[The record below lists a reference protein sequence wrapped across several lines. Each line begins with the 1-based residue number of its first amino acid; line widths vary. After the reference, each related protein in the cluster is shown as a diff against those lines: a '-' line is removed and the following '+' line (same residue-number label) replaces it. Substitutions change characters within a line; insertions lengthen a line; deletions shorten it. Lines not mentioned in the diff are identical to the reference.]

1 MSAPRIRRAVLVV
14 LDSLGIGALPD
25 AERFGDAGSD
35 TLGHIAAACAAGEA
49 DSAGRAGLPE
59 WLQRGGP
66 LRVPNLEALGLGRA
80 ARLATGRLPTGFE
93 DSAPFKGAWAAARER
108 SPGKDTVTGHWE
120 LMGLPL
126 QGEWGYFTAPVDS
139 IPPELLDALAVEC
152 DLPGWLGNC
161 HASGTEILKRL
172 GEAHIASGKPIVYTS
187 ADSVLQIAAH
197 EQHFGLQRL
206 YALCEAARR
215 RVDVLNIG
223 RVIARPFIGESA
235 SSFRRT
241 GNRQDYAVPPPAPTL
256 LDVLQQNGLATVG
269 VGKIGDLFSHRGLD
283 EEIHATG
290 LDGQIDATLAA
301 VDALDRPGLVFANLV
316 DFDSEYGH
324 RRDVAGY
331 AAALERFD
339 ARLPELRARLDS
351 DDLLVLTA
359 DHGNDPTWP
368 GSDHT
373 REHVPML
380 VSGARIAPVSLGL
393 RDSFADLA
401 QGLASAFGL
410 APLAAGRDLFE

>member
-1 MSAPRIRRAVLVV
+1 VSAPHIRRAVVVV
-14 LDSLGIGALPD
+14 LDSLGVGALPD
-25 AERFGDAGSD
+25 AGRFGDAGSD
-35 TLGHIAAACAAGEA
+35 TLGHIAAACAE
-49 DSAGRAGLPE
+49 GRANSPSRPGLPP
-59 WLQRGGP
+59 WLERSGP
-66 LRVPNLEALGLGRA
+66 LHVPHLQALGLGHA
-80 ARLATGRLPTGFE
+80 ARLATGRLPAGFGE
-93 DSAPFKGAWAAARER
+93 HAPTRGAWAAARER

-126 QGEWGYFTAPVDS
+126 LRDWGYFPKPVES
-139 IPPELLDALAVEC
+139 FPHELLDGLAAEC
-152 DLPGWLGNC
+152 LLPGWLGNC
-161 HASGTEILKRL
+161 HASGTTILRRL

-197 EQHFGLQRL
+197 ERHFGLQRL

-215 RVDVLNIG
+215 RVDSYRIG
-223 RVIARPFIGESA
+223 RVIARPFVGEHA
-235 SSFRRT
+235 EAFRRT
-241 GNRQDYAVPPPAPTL
+241 GNRHDYAVAPPGPTL

-283 EEIHATG
+283 EEIHAHG

-339 ARLPELRARLDS
+339 ARLPELRARLGS

-373 REHVPML
+373 REHIPIL
-380 VSGARIAPVSLGL
+380 VSGARMAPISLGL
-393 RDSFADLA
+393 RAGFADLA
-401 QGLASAFGL
+401 QGLAAAFGV
-410 APLAAGRDLFE
+410 APLAAGHNLFE

>member
-1 MSAPRIRRAVLVV
+1 MSTPRVRRAVVVV
-14 LDSLGIGALPD
+14 LDSLGVGALPD

-35 TLGHIAAACAAGEA
+35 TLGHIAAACAEGKA
-49 DSAGRAGLPE
+49 DSPRRPGLPH
-59 WLQRGGP
+59 WLERSGP
-66 LRVPNLEALGLGRA
+66 LQVPNLEALGLGNA
-80 ARLATGRLPTGFE
+80 ARLASGRLPTGFE
-93 DSAPFKGAWAAARER
+93 DRAYIKGAWAAARER

-126 QGEWGYFTAPVDS
+126 TRDWGYFPKPVES
-139 IPPELLDALAVEC
+139 FPRELLDGLAADC
-152 DLPGWLGNC
+152 LLPGWLGNC
-161 HASGTEILKRL
+161 HASGTTILRRL

-197 EQHFGLQRL
+197 ERHFGLQRL

-215 RVDVLNIG
+215 RVDFYRIG
-223 RVIARPFIGESA
+223 RVIARPFVGEHA
-235 SSFRRT
+235 DEFRRT
-241 GNRQDYAVPPPAPTL
+241 ANRHDYAVPPPGPTL

-269 VGKIGDLFSHRGLD
+269 VGKIGDLFSSRGLD
-283 EEIHATG
+283 QDIHAHG
-290 LDGQIDATLAA
+290 LDGQIDATLDA

-373 REHVPML
+373 REHIPIL
-380 VSGARIAPVSLGL
+380 VSGARVAPVSLGL
-393 RDSFADLA
+393 RTGFADLA
-401 QGLASAFGL
+401 QGLAAAFAV
-410 APLAAGRDLFE
+410 APLAAGRNLFE